1 MGIINSKAPME
12 KEYFIGD
19 RRKYGITLMETIKLE
34 DKLPHREIY
43 KVKWI
48 SLTNYDGINTQV
60 FPMIRTEGE
69 FYDFNPIS
77 KSEYDSVLTTIK
89 TVCEELKPLLKV
101 KRQIDQIIRT
111 AEITVWNSLGKQ
123 PIVK

>member
-1 MGIINSKAPME
+1 ME

-43 KVKWI
+43 TVKWI
-48 SLTNYDGINTQV
+48 SLTNYDGINKQV
-60 FPMIRTEGE
+60 FSMVRTEGE

-77 KSEYDSVLTTIK
+77 KSEYESILTTIK
-89 TVCEELKPLLKV
+89 TVCKELKPLLTV

-111 AEITVWNSLGKQ
+111 TEITVWNSLDKQ